1 MKKISLKVV
10 TCLLAGTFLCSSC
23 IGSFAL
29 FNKYAKWQR
38 TMTNNKFINAIV
50 GFVLM
55 PICGSISLL
64 VDSLVLNTI
73 EFWSGENPV
82 SADIGKTRNVTGSD
96 GTLYAVTTLKN
107 GYEIK
112 SANGEVS
119 HFYYDKK
126 TNTWSYEQ
134 NGQLQEIFHFNADGT
149 LTVMMQDGQ
158 QLTVTPDEA
167 GLGEV
172 RMAANGG
179 YYFAMR

>member
-1 MKKISLKVV
+1 MKIKKMKVAV
-10 TCLLAGTFLCSSC
+10 LLLAGCLVFSSC
-23 IGSFAL
+23 IGSFSL
-29 FNKYAKWQR
+29 FNSYAKWQR

-55 PICGSISLL
+55 PICGSISLV

-73 EFWSGENPV
+73 EFWTGENPV
-82 SADIGKTRNVTGSD
+82 SAEIGKTRNVTGSD
-96 GTLYAVTTLKN
+96 GTIYAVTTLKN

-112 SANGEVS
+112 SPNGEVS

-126 TNTWSYEQ
+126 TNTWSFEQ
-134 NGQLQEIFHFNADGT
+134 NGELQDIFRFNSDGT

-158 QLTVTPDEA
+158 ELNVTPDEA